1 MRRSGFKTSDHARGQ
16 GDIGSKLEAQSSK
29 ETAPSTQ
36 LPAFSFRLP
45 ASSCEHFERPA
56 TPPPGVR
63 RGYEAI
69 SNVLRFAAAAVLAAV
84 LWNADAGAQ
93 SGGAPPSLDFSAL
106 IQAARIKGPLDFCGE
121 PVPLEDPD
129 VRERMEREVLVT
141 LADPYQVILW
151 IKRSRQSL
159 TPIEDAL
166 RERHLPEDLKY
177 IAIAESGLRP
187 HAGSPKGA
195 MGFWQFIEP
204 TGRKYGLRVD
214 SEKDERR
221 NLASSTEAAVAYLRE
236 LREVFGS
243 WTLAV
248 AAYNMGE
255 NGLRSDISQQD
266 TRDYYRLY
274 LPLET
279 QRYVFR
285 ILTAKLILKN
295 PERYGFRLDPEDI
308 YPPIASARVSLETSR
323 EIPILAVAQAADT
336 HVKVIK
342 DLNPEIRGFR
352 LMPGKH
358 SLLVP
363 KGSAKLFHE
372 RLARLMDQMA
382 GAREEIV
389 YIVKE
394 GDTLSEIA
402 ERHKV
407 SVSDMRAWNQLDPK
421 KPIQPGMRLV
431 IILKEGLPGSNSP

>member
-1 MRRSGFKTSDHARGQ
+1 MRR
-16 GDIGSKLEAQSSK
+16 I
-29 ETAPSTQ
+29 P
-36 LPAFSFRLP
+36 
-45 ASSCEHFERPA
+45 
-56 TPPPGVR
+56 
-63 RGYEAI
+63 
-69 SNVLRFAAAAVLAAV
+69 RFAAAAVLAAM
-84 LWNADAGAQ
+84 LSIADVGAQ
-93 SGGAPPSLDFSAL
+93 GEGAPPSLDFSAL

-129 VRERMEREVLVT
+129 VRERMEREVLVV
-141 LADPYQVILW
+141 LADPHQVILW
-151 IKRSRQSL
+151 IKRSHQTL
-159 TPIEDAL
+159 VPIEATL
-166 RERHLPEDLKY
+166 REHHLPEDLKY

-195 MGFWQFIEP
+195 MGFWQFIEA

-221 NLASSTEAAVAYLRE
+221 NLSSSTEAAMAYLRE

-248 AAYNMGE
+248 AAFNMGE
-255 NGLRSDISQQD
+255 NGLHSDINQQN

-274 LPLET
+274 LPIET

-295 PERYGFRLDPEDI
+295 PERYGFRLEPEDI
-308 YPPIASARVSLETSR
+308 YPPIASTRVSLETSQ
-323 EIPILAVAQAADT
+323 EIPVLAVARAADT
-336 HVKVIK
+336 DVKLIK

-352 LMPGKH
+352 LKPGRH

-363 KGSAKLFHE
+363 EGSAKLFHE
-372 RLARLMDQMA
+372 RLARLLDQMA
-382 GAREEIV
+382 VTREEIL
-389 YIVKE
+389 YTVKE

-407 SVSDMRAWNQLDPK
+407 SVSDMRGWNRLDPK

-431 IILKEGLPGSNSP
+431 IILNEGLPDNSSP

>member
-1 MRRSGFKTSDHARGQ
+1 M
-16 GDIGSKLEAQSSK
+16 GD
-29 ETAPSTQ
+29 
-36 LPAFSFRLP
+36 
-45 ASSCEHFERPA
+45 
-56 TPPPGVR
+56 
-63 RGYEAI
+63 
-69 SNVLRFAAAAVLAAV
+69 VLRLAAAAVLAAV
-84 LWNADAGAQ
+84 FWIADAEARGT
-93 SGGAPPSLDFSAL
+93 GAPPALDFSAL

-129 VRERMEREVLVT
+129 VRERMEREILVT
-141 LADPYQVILW
+141 LADPHQVILW

-159 TPIEDAL
+159 APIEETL
-166 RERHLPEDLKY
+166 RKGHLPEDLKY

-195 MGFWQFIEP
+195 MGFWQFIEA

-221 NLASSTEAAVAYLRE
+221 NLSSSTEAAMTYLRE

-248 AAYNMGE
+248 AAFNMGE
-255 NGLRSDISQQD
+255 NGLHSDINQQN

-295 PERYGFRLDPEDI
+295 PERYGFRLEPEDI
-308 YPPIASARVSLETSR
+308 YPSIASARVSLETSR
-323 EIPILAVAQAADT
+323 EIPMLAVAQAADT
-336 HVKVIK
+336 YVKVIK

-363 KGSAKLFHE
+363 RESARLFHE

-382 GAREEIV
+382 AAREEIV

-407 SVSDMRAWNQLDPK
+407 SVSDVRGWNRLDPK

-431 IILKEGLPGSNSP
+431 IILKEGLPDNSSP

>member
-1 MRRSGFKTSDHARGQ
+1 MNG
-16 GDIGSKLEAQSSK
+16 
-29 ETAPSTQ
+29 
-36 LPAFSFRLP
+36 
-45 ASSCEHFERPA
+45 
-56 TPPPGVR
+56 
-63 RGYEAI
+63 
-69 SNVLRFAAAAVLAAV
+69 VLRFAAAAALAAV
-84 LWNADAGAQ
+84 LGVADAWAQGA
-93 SGGAPPSLDFSAL
+93 GTPPALDFSGL

-141 LADPYQVILW
+141 LAEPHQVILW

-159 TPIEDAL
+159 APIEEAL
-166 RERHLPEDLKY
+166 RDGHLPEDLKY

-195 MGFWQFIEP
+195 MGFWQFIEA

-221 NLASSTEAAVAYLRE
+221 NLTSSTEAAMAYLRE
-236 LREVFGS
+236 LRETFGS

-248 AAYNMGE
+248 AAFNMGE
-255 NGLRSDISQQD
+255 NGLRNDITQQN
-266 TRDYYRLY
+266 TRNYYRLY

-295 PERYGFRLDPEDI
+295 PERYGFRLEPEDI
-308 YPPIASARVSLETSR
+308 YPPLDTARVSLETSR
-323 EIPILAVAQAADT
+323 ELPVLAVAQAAGT
-336 HVKVIK
+336 YVKVIK

-352 LMPGKH
+352 LMPGRY

-363 KGSAKLFHE
+363 RESAKLFNE
-372 RLARLMDQMA
+372 RLARLMEQMPA
-382 GAREEIV
+382 ASEEIV

-402 ERHKV
+402 ERYRV
-407 SVSDMRAWNQLDPK
+407 SVSDVRGWNRLDPK

-431 IILKEGLPGSNSP
+431 ILPREGLPGISSP